1 MKKRNLMIF
10 AGLLGIAA
18 LAAFVTRSSWMGSNA
33 SAQGPQ
39 RPRVVSVELAKAAR
53 DLVPVDVDS
62 IGTVTPISSVALKSR
77 VETTIVSVHFEDG
90 AKVSEGDLLF
100 TLDARQ
106 IDAQIEQAEGMLA
119 RDQAQLVGALRDH
132 KRYSDL
138 LGKGATTQVNVDNA
152 KPQAD
157 ILIGTIKADQSAL
170 DNLKV
175 QKSFTIIRAPF
186 SGRISAANV
195 KVGNFVRPADLAPL
209 AVINQM
215 APVYVTFA
223 IPQRV
228 LVDLREAMAAG
239 ASKVIATI
247 PGHQRSEDGKVAMVE
262 NTVDS
267 TTGMVTVRGMMNN
280 ENETLW
286 PGTLVNT
293 KLIIRTENS
302 VVVPTVAVQRSQ
314 NGTYV
319 FVVRDGVAKVQPV
332 KVDRTFQGTSVISE
346 GLSGDENVVVDGQL
360 LLSDGSRVEPRARK
374 AGAGGD
380 DALRT
385 LPRPAG
391 HDDADHGVDH
401 RLRRVR
407 FPPAAGLGAAA
418 GRFPDHCRE
427 RDLAGRQ

>member
-1 MKKRNLMIF
+1 MI
-10 AGLLGIAA
+10 
-18 LAAFVTRSSWMGSNA
+18 
-33 SAQGPQ
+33 
-39 RPRVVSVELAKAAR
+39 SVELAKAER
-53 DLVPVDVDS
+53 KPVPVDVDA

-90 AKVSEGDLLF
+90 AKVNQGDLLF

-106 IDAQIEQAEGMLA
+106 IEAQIEQAEGMLA
-119 RDQAQLVGALRDH
+119 RDQAQLEGAQRDVR
-132 KRYSDL
+132 RYSDL
-138 LGKGATTQVNVDNA
+138 IGKGATTQVNLDNA
-152 KPQAD
+152 KTQAD

-175 QKSFTIIRAPF
+175 QKSYTTIHAPF

-195 KVGNFVRPADLAPL
+195 KVGNFVRPADTVPL

-228 LVDLREAMAAG
+228 LVDLREAMTAG
-239 ASKVIATI
+239 ESRVVATI
-247 PGHQRSEDGKVAMVE
+247 PGHQQSEEGKVAMVE
-262 NTVDS
+262 NSVDS
-267 TTGMVTVRGMMNN
+267 TTGMVTVRGIMNN
-280 ENETLW
+280 ERETLW
-286 PGTLVNT
+286 PGILVAT

-314 NGTYV
+314 NGNYV

-332 KVDRTFQGTSVISE
+332 KIDRTFQGTSVIAE

-374 AGAGGD
+374 TGA
-380 DALRT
+380 
-385 LPRPAG
+385 
-391 HDDADHGVDH
+391 
-401 RLRRVR
+401 
-407 FPPAAGLGAAA
+407 
-418 GRFPDHCRE
+418 
-427 RDLAGRQ
+427 

>member
-1 MKKRNLMIF
+1 MRKRNLIFF
-10 AGLLGIAA
+10 AGALAIAA
-18 LAAFVTRSSWMGSNA
+18 LAAFVTRSSWTGDGA

-39 RPRVVSVELAKAAR
+39 RARVVSVELAKAER
-53 DLVPVDVDS
+53 KPVPVDVDA

-90 AKVSEGDLLF
+90 AKVNEGDLLF

-119 RDQAQLVGALRDH
+119 RDQAQLEGAQRDVR
-132 KRYSDL
+132 RYSDL
-138 LGKGATTQVNVDNA
+138 IGKGATTQVSLDNA
-152 KPQAD
+152 KTQAD

-175 QKSFTIIRAPF
+175 QKSYTTIRAPF

-195 KVGNFVRPADLAPL
+195 KVGNFVRPADTAPL
-209 AVINQM
+209 AIINQM

-228 LVDLREAMAAG
+228 LVDLREAMAVG
-239 ASKVIATI
+239 ESSVVATI
-247 PGHQRSEDGKVAMVE
+247 PGHPQSEQGKVAMVE
-262 NTVDS
+262 NSVDS
-267 TTGMVTVRGMMNN
+267 TTGMVTVRGIMNN
-280 ENETLW
+280 ERETLW
-286 PGTLVNT
+286 PGILVAT

-314 NGTYV
+314 NGNYV

-332 KVDRTFQGTSVISE
+332 KVDRTFQGTSVIAE
-346 GLSGDENVVVDGQL
+346 GLSGGENVVVDGQL

-374 AGAGGD
+374 TGA
-380 DALRT
+380 
-385 LPRPAG
+385 
-391 HDDADHGVDH
+391 
-401 RLRRVR
+401 
-407 FPPAAGLGAAA
+407 
-418 GRFPDHCRE
+418 
-427 RDLAGRQ
+427 

>member
-1 MKKRNLMIF
+1 MRKRNLIF
-10 AGLLGIAA
+10 IAGALAIAA
-18 LAAFVTRSSWMGSNA
+18 LAAFVTRSSWTGGGA

-39 RPRVVSVELAKAAR
+39 RARVVSVELAKAER
-53 DLVPVDVDS
+53 KPVPVDVDA

-90 AKVSEGDLLF
+90 AKVNQGDLLF

-119 RDQAQLVGALRDH
+119 RDQAQLEGAQRDV
-132 KRYSDL
+132 RRFSDL
-138 LGKGATTQVNVDNA
+138 IGKGATTQVNLDNA
-152 KPQAD
+152 KTQAD

-175 QKSFTIIRAPF
+175 QKSYTTIRAPF

-195 KVGNFVRPADLAPL
+195 KVGNFVRPADTAPL

-228 LVDLREAMAAG
+228 LVDLREAMAVG
-239 ASKVIATI
+239 ESRVVATI
-247 PGHQRSEDGKVAMVE
+247 PGHQQSEDGKVAMVE
-262 NTVDS
+262 NSVDS
-267 TTGMVTVRGMMNN
+267 TTGMVTVRGIMNN
-280 ENETLW
+280 ERETLW
-286 PGTLVNT
+286 PGILVAT

-314 NGTYV
+314 NGNYV

-332 KVDRTFQGTSVISE
+332 KVERTFQGTSVIAE
-346 GLSGDENVVVDGQL
+346 GLSGEENVVVDGQL

-374 AGAGGD
+374 TGA
-380 DALRT
+380 
-385 LPRPAG
+385 
-391 HDDADHGVDH
+391 
-401 RLRRVR
+401 
-407 FPPAAGLGAAA
+407 
-418 GRFPDHCRE
+418 
-427 RDLAGRQ
+427 